1 MSPRYG
7 NLSAAEIEKLLS
19 FEGTPRELIDYIGQ
33 LWSFK
38 GPGTLEAKTASQAA
52 DDGWA
57 PRDYF
62 RWRIATGGESRN
74 EDVIGELENTM
85 FWYMYWESIHRGG
98 GYDFHIPQEVMDIPG
113 FLGGLKHYEAKQQR
127 EAASN
132 SSHDFTGFPQKIH
145 PGHGTWKA
153 EL

>member
-38 GPGTLEAKTASQAA
+38 GPGTLEAKKAA
-52 DDGWA
+52 DGWA

-74 EDVIGELENTM
+74 EDVIDELENTM

-98 GYDFHIPQEVMDIPG
+98 GYDFHIPQEVMDISG
-113 FLGGLKHYEAKQQR
+113 FLGDPKHYEAKQQR
-127 EAASN
+127 EAAS
-132 SSHDFTGFPQKIH
+132 FPQKVH